1 MRVGVKNGQLL
12 ICRPGPGTEEVI
24 RSWGTMKYD
33 KKAGMWKGPLDLDQ
47 LERLRRIS
55 PEFPPALEKIRK
67 DLELAGNAVERERT
81 RPDPKP
87 LYKYPV
93 KARLYS
99 HQVRAANMALLTF
112 GLVGGEAAK

>member
-33 KKAGMWKGPLDLDQ
+33 KKDGMWKGPLDLDQ
-47 LERLRRIS
+47 LERLKKIA
-55 PEFPPALEKIRK
+55 PEFPPSLEKIRRE
-67 DLELAGNAVERERT
+67 LELAGNAVERERT

-87 LYKYPV
+87 LYRYPI

-99 HQVRAANMALLTF
+99 HQIRAANMALLVF
-112 GLVGGEAAK
+112 GLVSGEAAR

>member
-33 KKAGMWKGPLDLDQ
+33 KKAGMWAGPLDLEQ

-55 PEFPPALEKIRK
+55 PEFPPPLEKIRK

-93 KARLYS
+93 KAKLYS

-112 GLVGGEAAK
+112 GLVGGGAE

>member
-12 ICRPGPGTEEVI
+12 ICRPGPGSEEVI

-33 KKAGMWKGPLDLDQ
+33 KGSGTWKGPADLEQ
-47 LERLRRIS
+47 LERLKKIV
-55 PEFPPALEKIRK
+55 PEFPHALERMRK
-67 DLELAGNAVERERT
+67 NLELAGSAVERERT
-81 RPDPKP
+81 RPDPRP

-99 HQVRAANMALLTF
+99 HQVRAANMALLVF
-112 GLVGGEAAK
+112 GLIGGEAAK